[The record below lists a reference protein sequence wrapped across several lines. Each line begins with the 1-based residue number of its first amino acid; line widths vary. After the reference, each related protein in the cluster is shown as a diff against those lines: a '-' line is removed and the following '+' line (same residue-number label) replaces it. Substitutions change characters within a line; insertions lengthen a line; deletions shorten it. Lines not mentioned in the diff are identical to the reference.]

1 MVGLNPGYR
10 HHLRLAADALVA
22 GIDEPEP
29 TLIDLGCGTGL
40 STRAL
45 LDAAIARGLTPR
57 IVGVDASP
65 GMLARAR
72 AGDWPGGVEF
82 VDGRAEQLGELGL
95 PAADGVLACYLLR
108 NVTDLPATLAAIRAA
123 LRPGSPFVAE
133 DYSVAGSAWA
143 RARWAAVNRAVI
155 GPLAALFAPG
165 RRAVYDYLHSS
176 VTGFASVPELCRAM
190 AATGFVEI
198 AARTV
203 PGWQHRIL
211 HVIRARSAPGL
222 DSEA

>member
-133 DYSVAGSAWA
+133 D
-143 RARWAAVNRAVI
+143 
-155 GPLAALFAPG
+155 
-165 RRAVYDYLHSS
+165 SS
-176 VTGFASVPELCRAM
+176 VTGFASVPDLCRAM